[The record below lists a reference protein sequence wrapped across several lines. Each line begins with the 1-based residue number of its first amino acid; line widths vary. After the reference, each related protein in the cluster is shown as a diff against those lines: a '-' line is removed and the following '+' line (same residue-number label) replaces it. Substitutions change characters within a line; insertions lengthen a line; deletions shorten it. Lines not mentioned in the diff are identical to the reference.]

1 MSEQPAKR
9 NWGLY
14 VVGGVMAALGIG
26 YLVDCR
32 VARGFQTECWM
43 TGRDMVTT
51 GLSLAVGYAV
61 GFNTPNP
68 RIDADRRRQLLEE
81 LHVRETV
88 EQNPPPPPPDPPGPG
103 KLPRHPV
110 L

>member
-1 MSEQPAKR
+1 M
-9 NWGLY
+9 GMY
-14 VVGGVMAALGIG
+14 VVGAVMAALGVA

-32 VARGFQTECWM
+32 IARGFQTECWM
-43 TGRDMVTT
+43 TGRDMVTA

-68 RIDADRRRQLLEE
+68 RIDADRRRQMLEE
-81 LHVRETV
+81 IYRKEPL
-88 EQNPPPPPPDPPGPG
+88 EQGPPPLDPPPPGR
-103 KLPRHPV
+103 LPRHPA

>member
-9 NWGLY
+9 NWGMY
-14 VVGGVMAALGIG
+14 VVGAVMAALGVG
-26 YLVDCR
+26 FLVDCR
-32 VARGFQTECWM
+32 IARGFQVECWM
-43 TGRDMVTT
+43 TGRDMVTA

-68 RIDADRRRQLLEE
+68 RIDADRRRQMLEE
-81 LHVRETV
+81 LHARETV
-88 EQNPPPPPPDPPGPG
+88 EQNPPPPGPPGPG
-103 KLPRHPV
+103 KLPRHPA